1 MNTTAAH
8 AITDLV
14 TVAYHGARAVQ
25 TGFRAPTDDWQPML
39 FFTTADGRRHIT
51 AVAHADHQKEETAEA
66 VTALLTQHCAV
77 EALWLASAWE
87 VTPDATDTDPAAIR
101 PSRDPRRREILFLV
115 HVGQDFAAA
124 HRAPIRRHRTG
135 APTLGALTESPW
147 HIDGLMSTALRR
159 GIG

>member
-1 MNTTAAH
+1 MSTVAAH
-8 AITDLV
+8 ASTDLV
-14 TVAYHGARAVQ
+14 AVAYHGARAVQ
-25 TGFRAPTDDWQPML
+25 TGFRASTDDWQPML

-51 AVAHADHQKEETAEA
+51 AVAHTNQQKDATANA
-66 VTALLTQHCAV
+66 VTALLQRHRAV

-87 VTPDATDTDPAAIR
+87 VTPDATDSDPAAIR

-115 HVGQDFAAA
+115 HVGKDFAAA
-124 HRAPIRRHRTG
+124 HRAPIRRHRNG
-135 APTLGALTESPW
+135 APTLGDLTESHW